1 MVRPVLWAA
10 LSSILHNKL
19 PITHNYDVGLDM
31 DSDCKQSQVVELK
44 VPWFLEKVV
53 TLTGL

>member
-1 MVRPVLWAA
+1 MVRPVLWGA

-44 VPWFLEKVV
+44 VPWFLEKAV
-53 TLTGL
+53 TLIGL